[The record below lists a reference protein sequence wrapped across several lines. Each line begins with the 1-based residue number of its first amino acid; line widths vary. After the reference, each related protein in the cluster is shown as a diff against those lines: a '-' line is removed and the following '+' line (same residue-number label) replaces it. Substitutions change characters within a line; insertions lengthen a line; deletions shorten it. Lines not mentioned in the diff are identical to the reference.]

1 MATYNPPSFTEPLTT
16 FNPSDWGVSNDEE
29 ITTAYLDANYCQFP
43 TAQGTMNFSNVNL
56 LGNSTLNLGTS
67 KLVQGLGTN
76 KNNISL
82 GAAGNLASII
92 TSQNNVCVGNNLGQA
107 LTTGNN
113 NRLIGLDCGSAL
125 TSGNNNVYIGRNNGV
140 AKTTGDFDVG
150 LGLDVLTGSANENSR
165 IAIGYE
171 AGKVFGAGSSGNVAI
186 GEKALKNATTGIKL
200 NAIGFQAGRDITTGA
215 ENTLFGYNSGI
226 GINTG
231 SFNVC
236 MGNISGFSI
245 GAGQNNTAIGFSSLV
260 SIAGSNSTAVGSFA
274 LASGGDGNTAVG
286 ANALR
291 NCISGAVENTAVG
304 LDAGRATTSG
314 QSNTFVGKGAGIANT
329 TGGGNLMVGADAG
342 KANTTGSRNILMGVD
357 AGNLFTTA
365 NDNTLIGY
373 NTAIFHNTGDANTFL
388 GGSSGSGA
396 ASTTSYNTYV
406 GFKSGF
412 QSLGGGN
419 TYVGHNDA
427 AAGSYSG
434 TNNSGLGRNAY
445 NDANVSYST
454 SIGSDT
460 HSYESNQILLGRITG
475 EDNVDV
481 AGILRVS
488 SATAPIALDGTDK
501 LLVRKGGI
509 FIDCLNNAGTYT
521 ELGLRFF
528 GNANSV
534 NGGADIRCLN
544 GDMTLRARGSTA
556 TRGDLVFENSS
567 SGAVPTE
574 KMIIKN
580 DGKVGIGISAPT
592 AQLELSL
599 DSAKKPTT
607 TTWTIS
613 SDMRVKKD
621 IVDADI
627 DMCYNVSKNLKLRRF
642 KWDEKYMRTSDLN
655 VIGFIAQEVA
665 EVFPKCVSINEKTF
679 VVGKEVVKEVVKD
692 VVKDVVKEVVIDVV
706 KDVVKEVVIDVVDGV
721 EVEREVERVVER
733 EVEREVERVV
743 EREVEREEEKEVDI
757 VETIADFRSLN
768 ADQLY
773 KNMWG
778 TIAKLIEKVETLEA
792 EVKFLKEREP
802 I

>member
-1 MATYNPPSFTEPLTT
+1 M
-16 FNPSDWGVSNDEE
+16 
-29 ITTAYLDANYCQFP
+29 
-43 TAQGTMNFSNVNL
+43 
-56 LGNSTLNLGTS
+56 
-67 KLVQGLGTN
+67 
-76 KNNISL
+76 
-82 GAAGNLASII
+82 GA
-92 TSQNNVCVGNNLGQA
+92 
-107 LTTGNN
+107 
-113 NRLIGLDCGSAL
+113 
-125 TSGNNNVYIGRNNGV
+125 
-140 AKTTGDFDVG
+140 
-150 LGLDVLTGSANENSR
+150 
-165 IAIGYE
+165 
-171 AGKVFGAGSSGNVAI
+171 
-186 GEKALKNATTGIKL
+186 
-200 NAIGFQAGRDITTGA
+200 
-215 ENTLFGYNSGI
+215 
-226 GINTG
+226 
-231 SFNVC
+231 
-236 MGNISGFSI
+236 
-245 GAGQNNTAIGFSSLV
+245 
-260 SIAGSNSTAVGSFA
+260 
-274 LASGGDGNTAVG
+274 
-286 ANALR
+286 
-291 NCISGAVENTAVG
+291 
-304 LDAGRATTSG
+304 
-314 QSNTFVGKGAGIANT
+314 
-329 TGGGNLMVGADAG
+329 
-342 KANTTGSRNILMGVD
+342 D

-365 NDNTLIGY
+365 NDNTLIGH
-373 NTAIFHNTGDANTFL
+373 NSAIFHTTGDANTFV

-419 TYVGHNDA
+419 TYVGHNDG

-445 NDANVSYST
+445 NSGNFSFST
-454 SIGSDT
+454 SIGSNSN
-460 HSYESNQILLGRITG
+460 SYESNQILLGRFTA

-481 AGILRVS
+481 PGILRVS
-488 SATAPIALDGTDK
+488 SAAAPIALDGVDK

-509 FIDCLNNAGTYT
+509 FIDCLNNAGNYT
-521 ELGLRFF
+521 ELGLRFY

-544 GDMTLRARGSTA
+544 GDMTFRARGSTA
-556 TRGDLVFENSS
+556 SRGDLVFENSS

-692 VVKDVVKEVVIDVV
+692 VVKDVVKEVVIDV
-706 KDVVKEVVIDVVDGV
+706 IDGV
-721 EVEREVERVVER
+721 

-792 EVKFLKEREP
+792 EVKFLKEQN
-802 I
+802 ISL